1 MMPYN
6 RKDKLVLS
14 QCIADK
20 LEIDRGYAVMRRFE
34 NWKLK
39 YKILF
44 VALLPILVVCI
55 AVMVINNTVIKN
67 TLLDKTKNELKA
79 TAEALSAAY
88 NQNSGEYFKNDDGE
102 IWKGTYNVS
111 LSQKLVTEMSEKTG
125 SSLTFFYGDKR
136 LVTSLKDKKGDY
148 ILGSKA
154 GDYLK
159 KNVLEGGKDVF
170 TSRVSVEGTMYY
182 GYYIPVKQN
191 NSDDIIGMIF
201 AGMPV
206 REVDKTIN
214 LVSGLL
220 FLILGIVL
228 ILTILVSV
236 LASKEIASAIEDS
249 VLVVQNMASGN
260 LNVSINRKNLGRKD
274 EVGKLSAGTKSL
286 RESLGNMIGA
296 ISDNTLSLDVASQ
309 DMSNI
314 AGQASDAMDSI
325 SENLK
330 SVLESAKN
338 QAEVTASV
346 DDNVNNINMMLK
358 QTGDEADGLSDA
370 ADDMLGTGREVDN
383 SLKNLYNSNEE
394 VLDAIERIRKQTS
407 ETDISV
413 DKIKEAVNLIAS
425 IAEETNLL
433 SLNASIEAARAGESG
448 KGFAVVAVEISKL
461 AEQSNAAS
469 ADIEKMIMDLGKN
482 SERTVETME
491 MVQDAINRQSDDMN
505 NTRKIFEKVK
515 DRINLV
521 AKGVANIR
529 EATERLEGETTYIAE
544 DINGLNA
551 AANKNMENVKET
563 MEAGEEVLKVVKNVS
578 SMSVNVNTAAN
589 EMMQSVEKFRKK

>member
-1 MMPYN
+1 
-6 RKDKLVLS
+6 
-14 QCIADK
+14 
-20 LEIDRGYAVMRRFE
+20 MRIFE

-88 NQNSGEYFKNDDGE
+88 NQNSGEYFQNDDGE

-201 AGMPV
+201 AGMPA

-228 ILTILVSV
+228 VLTIFVSV

-469 ADIEKMIMDLGKN
+469 ADIEKMIMDLGQN

-521 AKGVANIR
+521 AKGVVNIR

>member
-1 MMPYN
+1 M
-6 RKDKLVLS
+6 VLS

-20 LEIDRGYAVMRRFE
+20 LEIDRGYAVMRIFE

-67 TLLDKTKNELKA
+67 TLLEKTKNELKA

-88 NQNSGEYFKNDDGE
+88 NQNSGEYFQNDDGE

-201 AGMPV
+201 AGMPA

-228 ILTILVSV
+228 VLTIFVSV

-469 ADIEKMIMDLGKN
+469 ADIEKMIMDLGQN

>member
-1 MMPYN
+1 M
-6 RKDKLVLS
+6 VLS

-20 LEIDRGYAVMRRFE
+20 LEIDRGYAVMRIFE

-67 TLLDKTKNELKA
+67 TLLEKTKNELKA

-88 NQNSGEYFKNDDGE
+88 NQNSGEYFQNDDGE

-201 AGMPV
+201 AGMPA

-228 ILTILVSV
+228 VLTIFVSV

-358 QTGDEADGLSDA
+358 QTGDDADGLSDA

-589 EMMQSVEKFRKK
+589 EMMQSVEKFRKKQI

>member
-1 MMPYN
+1 
-6 RKDKLVLS
+6 
-14 QCIADK
+14 
-20 LEIDRGYAVMRRFE
+20 MRIFE

-88 NQNSGEYFKNDDGE
+88 NQNSGEYFQNDDGE

-154 GDYLK
+154 EDYLK

-201 AGMPV
+201 AGMPA

-228 ILTILVSV
+228 VLTIFVSV

-469 ADIEKMIMDLGKN
+469 ADIEKMIMDLGQN

-544 DINGLNA
+544 DINGLNT
-551 AANKNMENVKET
+551 AANKNMKNVKET

>member
-1 MMPYN
+1 
-6 RKDKLVLS
+6 
-14 QCIADK
+14 
-20 LEIDRGYAVMRRFE
+20 MRIFE

-67 TLLDKTKNELKA
+67 TLLEKTKNELKA

-88 NQNSGEYFKNDDGE
+88 NQNSGEYFQNDDGE

-201 AGMPV
+201 AGMPA

-228 ILTILVSV
+228 VLTIFVSV

-469 ADIEKMIMDLGKN
+469 ADIEKMIMDLGQN

-544 DINGLNA
+544 DINGLNT
-551 AANKNMENVKET
+551 AANKNMKNVKET

>member
-1 MMPYN
+1 
-6 RKDKLVLS
+6 
-14 QCIADK
+14 
-20 LEIDRGYAVMRRFE
+20 MRRFE

-338 QAEVTASV
+338 QSEVTASV

-529 EATERLEGETTYIAE
+529 KATERLEGETTYIAE

>member
-1 MMPYN
+1 
-6 RKDKLVLS
+6 
-14 QCIADK
+14 
-20 LEIDRGYAVMRRFE
+20 MRRFE

-286 RESLGNMIGA
+286 CESLGNMIGA

-589 EMMQSVEKFRKK
+589 EMMQSVEKFRKKQI

>member
-1 MMPYN
+1 
-6 RKDKLVLS
+6 
-14 QCIADK
+14 
-20 LEIDRGYAVMRRFE
+20 MRIFE

-88 NQNSGEYFKNDDGE
+88 NQNSGEYFQNDDGE

-111 LSQKLVTEMSEKTG
+111 LSQKRVTEMSEKTG

-201 AGMPV
+201 AGMPA

-228 ILTILVSV
+228 VLTIFVSV

-469 ADIEKMIMDLGKN
+469 ADIEKMIMDLGQN

>member
-1 MMPYN
+1 
-6 RKDKLVLS
+6 
-14 QCIADK
+14 
-20 LEIDRGYAVMRRFE
+20 MRRFE

-148 ILGSKA
+148 SLGSKA

-159 KNVLEGGKDVF
+159 QNVLEGGKDVF

-589 EMMQSVEKFRKK
+589 EMMQSVEKFRKKQI

>member
-1 MMPYN
+1 
-6 RKDKLVLS
+6 
-14 QCIADK
+14 
-20 LEIDRGYAVMRRFE
+20 MRRFE

-44 VALLPILVVCI
+44 VALLPILVACI

-563 MEAGEEVLKVVKNVS
+563 MEVGEEVLKVVKNVS

>member
-1 MMPYN
+1 
-6 RKDKLVLS
+6 
-14 QCIADK
+14 
-20 LEIDRGYAVMRRFE
+20 MRIFE

-88 NQNSGEYFKNDDGE
+88 NQNSGEYFQNDDGE

-159 KNVLEGGKDVF
+159 KNVLEGGKEVF

-201 AGMPV
+201 AGMPA

-228 ILTILVSV
+228 VLTIFVSV

-469 ADIEKMIMDLGKN
+469 ADIEKMIMDLGQN

>member
-1 MMPYN
+1 M
-6 RKDKLVLS
+6 
-14 QCIADK
+14 
-20 LEIDRGYAVMRRFE
+20 
-34 NWKLK
+34 
-39 YKILF
+39 
-44 VALLPILVVCI
+44 ALLPILVVCI

-589 EMMQSVEKFRKK
+589 EMMQSVEKFRKKQI

>member
-1 MMPYN
+1 M
-6 RKDKLVLS
+6 VLS
-14 QCIADK
+14 QCIADE
-20 LEIDRGYAVMRRFE
+20 LEIDRGYAVMRIFE

-67 TLLDKTKNELKA
+67 TLLEKTKNELKA

-88 NQNSGEYFKNDDGE
+88 NQNSGEYFQNDDGE

-201 AGMPV
+201 AGMPA

-228 ILTILVSV
+228 VLTIFVSV

-469 ADIEKMIMDLGKN
+469 ADIEKMIMDLGQN

>member
-1 MMPYN
+1 
-6 RKDKLVLS
+6 
-14 QCIADK
+14 
-20 LEIDRGYAVMRRFE
+20 MRRFE

-111 LSQKLVTEMSEKTG
+111 LSQKLVMEMSEKTG

-589 EMMQSVEKFRKK
+589 EMMQSFEKFRKKQI

>member
-1 MMPYN
+1 M
-6 RKDKLVLS
+6 RK
-14 QCIADK
+14 
-20 LEIDRGYAVMRRFE
+20 FE

-39 YKILF
+39 YKILC

-88 NQNSGEYFKNDDGE
+88 NQNSGEYFQNDDGE

-228 ILTILVSV
+228 VLTILVSV

-346 DDNVNNINMMLK
+346 DDNVNNINLMLK
-358 QTGDEADGLSDA
+358 QAGDEADGLSDA

-469 ADIEKMIMDLGKN
+469 ADIEKMIMDLGQN

>member
-1 MMPYN
+1 
-6 RKDKLVLS
+6 
-14 QCIADK
+14 
-20 LEIDRGYAVMRRFE
+20 MRIFE

-67 TLLDKTKNELKA
+67 TLLEKTKNELKA

-88 NQNSGEYFKNDDGE
+88 NQNSGEYFQNDDGE

-201 AGMPV
+201 AGMPA

-228 ILTILVSV
+228 VLTIFVSV

-469 ADIEKMIMDLGKN
+469 ADIEKMIMDLGQN

-491 MVQDAINRQSDDMN
+491 MVQDVINRQSDDMN

>member
-1 MMPYN
+1 
-6 RKDKLVLS
+6 
-14 QCIADK
+14 
-20 LEIDRGYAVMRRFE
+20 MRIFE

-88 NQNSGEYFKNDDGE
+88 NQNSGEYFQNDDGE

-201 AGMPV
+201 AGMPA

-228 ILTILVSV
+228 VLTIFVSV

-249 VLVVQNMASGN
+249 VIVVQNMASGN

-469 ADIEKMIMDLGKN
+469 ADIEKMIMDLGQN

>member
-1 MMPYN
+1 
-6 RKDKLVLS
+6 
-14 QCIADK
+14 
-20 LEIDRGYAVMRRFE
+20 MRIFE

-88 NQNSGEYFKNDDGE
+88 NQNSGEYFQNDDGE

-228 ILTILVSV
+228 VLTIFVSV

-469 ADIEKMIMDLGKN
+469 ADIEKMIMDLGQN

>member
-1 MMPYN
+1 
-6 RKDKLVLS
+6 
-14 QCIADK
+14 
-20 LEIDRGYAVMRRFE
+20 MRRFE

-228 ILTILVSV
+228 ILTIFVSV

-529 EATERLEGETTYIAE
+529 KATERLEGETTYIAE

>member
-1 MMPYN
+1 
-6 RKDKLVLS
+6 
-14 QCIADK
+14 
-20 LEIDRGYAVMRRFE
+20 MRRFE

-358 QTGDEADGLSDA
+358 QTGDEADGPSDA

-589 EMMQSVEKFRKK
+589 EMMQSVEKFRKKQI

>member
-1 MMPYN
+1 
-6 RKDKLVLS
+6 
-14 QCIADK
+14 
-20 LEIDRGYAVMRRFE
+20 MRIFE

-88 NQNSGEYFKNDDGE
+88 NQNSGEYFQNDDGE

-191 NSDDIIGMIF
+191 NSYDIIGMIF
-201 AGMPV
+201 AGMPA

-228 ILTILVSV
+228 VLTIFVSV

-469 ADIEKMIMDLGKN
+469 ADIEKMIMDLGQN

>member
-1 MMPYN
+1 
-6 RKDKLVLS
+6 
-14 QCIADK
+14 
-20 LEIDRGYAVMRRFE
+20 MRIFE

-88 NQNSGEYFKNDDGE
+88 NQNSGEYFQNDDGE

-228 ILTILVSV
+228 VLTIFVSV

-469 ADIEKMIMDLGKN
+469 ADIEKMIMDLGQN

-529 EATERLEGETTYIAE
+529 EATERLEGETIYIAE
-544 DINGLNA
+544 DINGLNT
-551 AANKNMENVKET
+551 AANKNMKNVKET